1 MRKTYGNTWWGK
13 QWLNALTNID
23 FSNRLPRGRTYAN
36 KGLARNIEFDSNE
49 IMAEVQ
55 GSRFEPYQVKF
66 TIPKFSATQKAN
78 IISIITDNP
87 FFLSKLLNRELPS
100 DLNRLCKE
108 KGIDIFPNRWD
119 DFQGSCSCPDW
130 AVPCKHMASV
140 LYLIANEI
148 DKNPFVVFQLHDFD
162 LFKGLEG
169 IGYAVNEKAGVPIF
183 SIDDLQQPFSIEKNK
198 KTWDEAIYKNLD
210 FSILPD
216 CQESLLTILSEQ
228 PVFYNQGDFK
238 AVLAKVYTKVSKS
251 FLKKNKVEVE
261 KVITQEMDA
270 VEAIEIV
277 LDAEMDFITI
287 NLRDSRDKSI
297 LVFDKESDLMDW
309 LGKLPVNHLQRL
321 SPALRGLFLTFL
333 FAKKIVQQ
341 SAYHPQLLRVGMKQF
356 KVRWIPA
363 NLNEAVKKVYEQVK
377 MLVPEDL
384 IFYKKEPALSL
395 SKGSKILEPIPS
407 DCFTTLVSFFLN
419 HFVKTAHG
427 LDYKYLVHP
436 VVNLFFNGSL
446 ERFVDFENKEFPGA
460 IQLWLNKFFI
470 SEREFAPVLI
480 IDDQQEEGVFEVKVA
495 VEDKRKPL
503 EGPIGIDKILAQ
515 KKFNAIR
522 LEVLQNLAMLGDYFP
537 QINLLLSSKGKQQLF
552 FDSNEFVEV
561 LFKILPTI
569 RLFGIK
575 ILLPKALRK
584 LMRPK
589 ISLKLDAETA
599 ESGVV
604 AGKSLLNLDNML
616 NFDWQIALGN
626 KMVSLKAFAK
636 MVKQFSGI
644 VKINDEYVFF
654 DENEIQSLLDKL
666 ENPPELDSNK
676 LLQIALTEE
685 YDGAKIEL
693 GKQAKKT
700 MRSLLDCEATKVPKG
715 LKAKLRPY
723 QLRGYEWMY
732 KNARIGFGSVIADDM
747 GLGKTLQVITTLLKL
762 KEDGQFKK
770 QKALVIVPTTLLTN
784 WDKEIRKFAPDLN
797 AHIYHGPGRKLAPLK
812 AADIL
817 LTTYGVAR
825 TETAKLQKQKWILLA
840 IDEAQNIKNPATA
853 QTKAIK
859 KIKAS
864 VKIAMSGTPVEN
876 RLSEYWSI
884 FDFTNKGYLGTLSK
898 FKKDFAKP
906 IEVDRDQNQLDL
918 FKKITE
924 PFIMRRLKSDK
935 SVIKDLPKKIEKD
948 QYCKLTPE
956 QTAIY
961 QNVIDTTM
969 KAVEAAKGIARKG
982 LVLKLI
988 TALKQVC
995 NHPKQFLKKGNA
1007 DPALSGKSQLLFDLM
1022 KQILENGEKTLI
1034 FTQYQEMGKLLV
1046 NMLEKEF
1053 GMEIAFLHGGVSR
1066 KKRDEMVEDFQHN
1079 RTTRVLIL
1087 SLKAG
1092 GTGLNLTAAN
1102 NVIHYDLWW
1111 NPAVEAQATDRAY
1124 RIGQKK
1130 NVMVH
1135 RFITQSTFEEKIN
1148 KLLMSKKELAEL
1160 TVSTGEKW
1168 IGEFSDEELKAL
1180 VNLG

>member
-13 QWLNALTNID
+13 QWLNSLNNID

-36 KGLARNIEFDSNE
+36 KGLARNIEFDNN
-49 IMAEVQ
+49 IITADVQ
-55 GSRFEPYQVKF
+55 GSRRQPYSVRF

-78 IISIITDNP
+78 IISLITDNP
-87 FFLSKLLNRELPS
+87 FFLSKLLNRELPPN
-100 DLNRLCKE
+100 LNRICAE
-108 KGIDIFPNRWD
+108 KGIDIFPEKWD
-119 DFQGSCSCPDW
+119 DLQGNCSCPDW

-169 IGYAVNEKAGVPIF
+169 VGYAASERTGVSIF
-183 SIDDLQQPFSIEKNK
+183 SINDLQRPFSFEKNK
-198 KTWDEAIYKNLD
+198 KEWDTTVYNELD

-216 CQESLLTILSEQ
+216 CRESLLTILGSQ

-238 AVLAKVYTKVSKS
+238 TVLGKVYTKISKS
-251 FLKKNKVEVE
+251 FSKKNKTATE
-261 KVITQEMDA
+261 KTITSEMDA
-270 VEAIEIV
+270 IEEIEIV

-287 NLRDSRDKSI
+287 DLRNVKGKSV
-297 LVFDKESDLMDW
+297 LVFDKEKELIDW
-309 LGKLPVNHLQRL
+309 LEVLPENKLTQL
-321 SPALRGLFLTFL
+321 SPALRGLFLTFI
-333 FAKKIVQQ
+333 FSKKLLQQ
-341 SAYHPQLLRVGMKQF
+341 SAYHPQLLRSGTKRF

-363 NLNEAVKKVYEQVK
+363 NLNEEVKNVFEKIE
-377 MLVPEDL
+377 LLTPDGL
-384 IFYKKEPALSL
+384 IFYKKG
-395 SKGSKILEPIPS
+395 KDILEPIPE
-407 DCFTTLVSFFLN
+407 DNFTTLVSFFLN
-419 HFVKTAHG
+419 HFVKTTHG
-427 LDYKYLVHP
+427 LDYKHTVHP
-436 VVNLFFNGSL
+436 VANLFFNGSL

-470 SEREFAPVLI
+470 SEKEFAPVLI

-495 VEDKRKPL
+495 VEDKNKPL

-515 KKFNAIR
+515 NKYNSIR
-522 LEVLQNLAMLGDYFP
+522 LDVLRNLAMLGDYFP
-537 QINLLLSSKGKQQLF
+537 QINILLSSKGKEQLF
-552 FDSNEFVEV
+552 FDSDEFVEV

-569 RLFGIK
+569 KLFGIK

-589 ISLKLDAETA
+589 VSLKLDSKTD
-599 ESGVV
+599 ESGIV
-604 AGKSLLNLDNML
+604 GGNNILNLDGML
-616 NFDWQIALGN
+616 SFSWQIALGDR
-626 KMVSLKAFAK
+626 MVSRKEFLK

-654 DENEIQSLLDKL
+654 DENEIQNLLDKL

-676 LLQIALTEE
+676 MLQIALTEE

-693 GKQAKKT
+693 GKKAKKL
-700 MRSLLDCEATKVPKG
+700 MRSLLDSKETDVPKG
-715 LKAKLRPY
+715 LKATLRPY

-762 KEDGQFKK
+762 KEDGQLEK
-770 QKALVIVPTTLLTN
+770 QKAIVVVPTTLLTN
-784 WDKEIRKFAPDLN
+784 WDKEIRKFAPDLK
-797 AHIYHGPGRKLAPLK
+797 AHIYHGTGRKLEPLQE
-812 AADIL
+812 ADIL

-840 IDEAQNIKNPATA
+840 IDEAQNIKNPSTA

-884 FDFTNKGYLGTLSK
+884 FDFTNKGYLGSLSN

-906 IEVDRDQNQLDL
+906 IEVDRDQKQLDA

-935 SVIKDLPKKIEKD
+935 SVIKDLPEKIEID
-948 QYCKLTPE
+948 QFCKLTPQ

-961 QNVIDTTM
+961 QNVLDTTM
-969 KAVEAAKGIARKG
+969 KAVEVAEGIARKG
-982 LVLKLI
+982 IVLKLI

-1007 DPALSGKSQLLFDLM
+1007 DPALSGKTQLLFDLM
-1022 KQILENGEKTLI
+1022 NQILEQGEKTLI
-1034 FTQYQEMGKLLV
+1034 FTQYQEMGKMLV
-1046 NMLEKEF
+1046 EMLEEEF
-1053 GMEIAFLHGGVSR
+1053 GLEIAFLHGGVSR
-1066 KKRDEMVEDFQHN
+1066 KKRDEMVEDFQNN

-1124 RIGQKK
+1124 RIGQQK

-1135 RFITQSTFEEKIN
+1135 RFITQATFEEKIN

-1160 TVSTGEKW
+1160 TVATGEKW
-1168 IGEFSDEELKAL
+1168 IGEYSDNELKEL
-1180 VNLG
+1180 VSLE

>member
-13 QWLNALTNID
+13 QWLNSLNNID

-36 KGLARNIEFDSNE
+36 KGLAKNIEFDNNV
-49 IMAEVQ
+49 ITAEVQ
-55 GSRFEPYQVKF
+55 GSEYRPYKVRF

-78 IISIITDNP
+78 IISLITDNP
-87 FFLSKLLNRELPS
+87 FFLSKLLNRELPPN
-100 DLNRLCKE
+100 LNRLCEE
-108 KGIDIFPNRWD
+108 KGIYIFPEKWD
-119 DFQGSCSCPDW
+119 DLQGSCSCPDW

-140 LYLIANEI
+140 LYLISNEI

-169 IGYAVNEKAGVPIF
+169 VGYAASEQTSVHIF
-183 SIDDLQQPFSIEKNK
+183 SIKNLQQPFSFEKSK
-198 KTWDEAIYKNLD
+198 KKWEEETYQELD

-216 CQESLLTILSEQ
+216 CRESLLTILGAQ

-238 AVLAKVYTKVSKS
+238 SILEKVYTKISREFS
-251 FLKKNKVEVE
+251 KKNKVENE
-261 KVITQEMDA
+261 KTITPEIDA
-270 VEAIEIV
+270 VEEVEIV
-277 LDAEMDFITI
+277 LDAEMDFVTI
-287 NLRDSRDKSI
+287 NLRNAKGKSL
-297 LVFDKESDLMDW
+297 LVFDQEEELINW
-309 LGKLPVNHLQRL
+309 LGELPWNKLTQL

-333 FAKKIVQQ
+333 FSKKIMQQ
-341 SAYHPQLLRVGMKQF
+341 SAYHPQLLRVGTKRF

-363 NLNEAVKKVYEQVK
+363 NLNEEVKKVYEKVEILTPK
-377 MLVPEDL
+377 DLV
-384 IFYKKEPALSL
+384 FYKK
-395 SKGSKILEPIPS
+395 GGDFLEPIPADS
-407 DCFTTLVSFFLN
+407 FTALVSFFLN
-419 HFVKTAHG
+419 HFIKTNHG
-427 LDYKYLVHP
+427 LNFNQLVHP
-436 VVNLFFNGSL
+436 VNNLFFNGSM

-460 IQLWLNKFFI
+460 IQLWLNKFYI
-470 SEREFAPVLI
+470 SEKEFAPVLI
-480 IDDQQEEGVFEVKVA
+480 IDDQQEEGTFEVKVA
-495 VEDKRKPL
+495 VEDKSKPL
-503 EGPIGIDKILAQ
+503 EGPIGIDKILAES
-515 KKFNAIR
+515 KYSSIR
-522 LEVLQNLAMLGDYFP
+522 LDVLRNLAMLGDYFP
-537 QINLLLSSKGKQQLF
+537 QINILLSSKGKEQLF
-552 FDSNEFVEV
+552 FDSDEFVEI

-569 RLFGIK
+569 KLFGIK

-589 ISLKLDAETA
+589 VSLKLESSTD
-599 ESGVV
+599 ESGSVGG
-604 AGKSLLNLDNML
+604 ASMLNLDTML
-616 NFDWQIALGN
+616 SFDWQIALGN
-626 KMVSLKAFAK
+626 KMVSRKEFAK

-654 DENEIQSLLDKL
+654 DEDEIKNLLEKL
-666 ENPPELDSNK
+666 ENPPELSSHE
-676 LLQIALTEE
+676 LMQVALTEE

-693 GKQAKKT
+693 GKQAKEL
-700 MRSLLDCEATKVPKG
+700 MRKLIDSEETKVPKG
-715 LKAKLRPY
+715 LKATLRPY

-762 KEDGQFKK
+762 KEDGRLKK

-784 WDKEIRKFAPDLN
+784 WDKEIRKFAPSLK
-797 AHIYHGPGRKLAPLK
+797 AHIYHGTGRKMEPLQE
-812 AADIL
+812 ADIL

-825 TETAKLQKQKWILLA
+825 TELARLQKQKWILLA

-864 VKIAMSGTPVEN
+864 VRIAMSGTPVEN

-884 FDFTNKGYLGTLSK
+884 FDFTNKGYLGSLSS

-906 IEVDRDQNQLDL
+906 IEIDRDQSQLDN

-935 SVIKDLPKKIEKD
+935 SVIKDLPEKIEKD
-948 QYCKLTPE
+948 QYCKLTP
-956 QTAIY
+956 QQSAIY
-961 QNVIDTTM
+961 QNVLDTTM
-969 KAVEAAKGIARKG
+969 QAVETAEGIARKG
-982 LVLKLI
+982 IVLKLI

-995 NHPKQFLKKGNA
+995 NHPKQFLKKGDA

-1034 FTQYQEMGKLLV
+1034 FTQYQEMGKMLV
-1046 NMLEKEF
+1046 EMLEKEF
-1053 GMEIAFLHGGVSR
+1053 GLEISFLHGGVSR
-1066 KKRDEMVEDFQHN
+1066 KKRDEMVEDFQNN

-1124 RIGQKK
+1124 RIGQTK

-1135 RFITQSTFEEKIN
+1135 RFITQGTFEEKIN
-1148 KLLMSKKELAEL
+1148 QLLMTKKELAEL

-1168 IGEFSDEELKAL
+1168 IGEYSDNELREL
-1180 VNLG
+1180 VSLG

>member
-13 QWLNALTNID
+13 QWLNSLNNID

-36 KGLARNIEFDSNE
+36 KGLARNIEFDNN
-49 IMAEVQ
+49 IITAEVQ
-55 GSRFEPYQVKF
+55 GSRYRPYNVQF

-78 IISIITDNP
+78 IISLITENP
-87 FFLSKLLNRELPS
+87 FFLSKLLNRELPPN
-100 DLNRLCKE
+100 LNRLCE
-108 KGIDIFPNRWD
+108 TRGIYIFPERWD
-119 DFQGSCSCPDW
+119 DLQGSCSCPDW

-169 IGYAVNEKAGVPIF
+169 VGYSASEQTGVHIS
-183 SIDDLQQPFSIEKNK
+183 SINDLQQPFSFEKNK
-198 KTWDEAIYKNLD
+198 KEWEEEVYSELD

-216 CQESLLTILSEQ
+216 CRESLLTILSKQ

-238 AVLAKVYTKVSKS
+238 SVLGKVYTKISKAFS
-251 FLKKNKVEVE
+251 KKSKIETEKIITPEV
-261 KVITQEMDA
+261 DA
-270 VEAIEIV
+270 VEEVEII
-277 LDAEMDFITI
+277 LDAEMDFITT
-287 NLRDSRDKSI
+287 NLRDSKGKSVLI
-297 LVFDKESDLMDW
+297 FDKGEELVNW
-309 LGKLPVNHLQRL
+309 LEELPANKLKQF

-333 FAKKIVQQ
+333 FSKKIMQQ
-341 SAYHPQLLRVGMKQF
+341 SAYHPQLLRVGMKRF

-363 NLNEAVKKVYEQVK
+363 NLNEEVKSIFEKVGS
-377 MLVPEDL
+377 LTPNDL
-384 IFYKKEPALSL
+384 IFYKK
-395 SKGSKILEPIPS
+395 GSDVMEPIPEDS
-407 DCFTTLVSFFLN
+407 FITLVSFFLN
-419 HFVKTAHG
+419 HYVKTEHG
-427 LDYKYLVHP
+427 LNYKQLVHP
-436 VVNLFFNGSL
+436 VTNLFFNGSL

-470 SEREFAPVLI
+470 SEKEFAPVLI
-480 IDDQQEEGVFEVKVA
+480 IDDQQEEGNFEVKVA
-495 VEDKRKPL
+495 VEDKSKPL
-503 EGPIGIDKILAQ
+503 EGPIGIDKILAER
-515 KKFNAIR
+515 KFSSIR
-522 LEVLQNLAMLGDYFP
+522 LDVLRNLAMLGDYFP
-537 QINLLLSSKGKQQLF
+537 QINLLLSSKGKEQLF
-552 FDSNEFVEV
+552 FDSDEFVEI

-569 RLFGIK
+569 KLFGIK

-589 ISLKLDAETA
+589 VSLKLDAETD
-599 ESGVV
+599 ESGSVGG
-604 AGKSLLNLDNML
+604 ASLLNLANML
-616 NFDWQIALGN
+616 SFSWQIALGD
-626 KMVSLKAFAK
+626 KMFSQSDFMK

-654 DENEIQSLLDKL
+654 DENEIKTLLDKL
-666 ENPPELDSNK
+666 ENPPELDSHK
-676 LLQIALTEE
+676 LMQVALTEE

-693 GKQAKKT
+693 GKEVKKL
-700 MRSLLDCEATKVPKG
+700 MRTLLDSEETNVPKG
-715 LKAKLRPY
+715 LKATLRPY

-732 KNARIGFGSVIADDM
+732 KNSRLGFGSVIADDM

-762 KEDGQFKK
+762 KEDGRLEK
-770 QKALVIVPTTLLTN
+770 QKALVVVPTTLLTN
-784 WDKEIRKFAPDLN
+784 WDKEIRKFAPNLN
-797 AHIYHGPGRKLAPLK
+797 AHIYHGTGRKIEPLQE
-812 AADIL
+812 ADIL

-825 TETAKLQKQKWILLA
+825 TELAKLQKQKWILLA
-840 IDEAQNIKNPATA
+840 IDEAQNIKNPSTA

-859 KIKAS
+859 KIKAK

-884 FDFTNKGYLGTLSK
+884 FDFTNKGYLGSLSN

-906 IEVDRDQNQLDL
+906 IEIDRNQEQMNL

-935 SVIKDLPKKIEKD
+935 SVIKDLPEKIEKD
-948 QYCKLTPE
+948 QYCKLTPQ

-961 QNVIDTTM
+961 QNVLDTTM
-969 KAVEAAKGIARKG
+969 KTIEAAEGIARKG
-982 LVLKLI
+982 IVLKLI

-1034 FTQYQEMGKLLV
+1034 FTQYQEMGKMLV
-1046 NMLEKEF
+1046 EMLENEF
-1053 GMEIAFLHGGVSR
+1053 GLEIEFLHGGVSR
-1066 KKRDEMVEDFQHN
+1066 KKRDEMVEDFQNN

-1124 RIGQKK
+1124 RIGQQK

-1135 RFITQSTFEEKIN
+1135 RFITQATFEEKIN
-1148 KLLMSKKELAEL
+1148 KLLMTKKELAEL

-1168 IGEFSDEELKAL
+1168 IGEYSDNELREL
-1180 VNLG
+1180 VSLD